1 MAIYRIH
8 KTSDYTV
15 MSNAHLRDRNLSL
28 KAKGLL
34 SIMLSLPEEWD
45 YSVTGLSSIC
55 KEKESAIVSALKEL
69 KTNRYLI
76 VNKKLPNETK
86 SGRMEYEYNVFEIPQ
101 EEETEKQGVEKQG
114 VEKQGV
120 ENLGL
125 EILGLENQGQLN
137 TNKLNTDKLNTYF
150 FFSREGERPSQTE
163 GEKTTEKPNLCENCF
178 HELPR
183 EKLNLSAEKLN
194 FPDTEKEKK
203 KEKDSN
209 NNISSSSIGGD
220 RPSRCEENE
229 QEQLYTGS
237 AGEGVLHITKKE
249 FDDLTGRMGKEELN
263 RYIGIIVENEKK
275 GHHYRKKTHYQAILD
290 MAESDRKNQQKKP
303 TAVNRGGNSSFNAD
317 EFFAKALK
325 KSYGG

>member
-15 MSNAHLRDRNLSL
+15 MSNAHLRDINLSL

-69 KTNRYLI
+69 KTNRDLI

-101 EEETEKQGVEKQG
+101 EEET
-114 VEKQGV
+114 EKQGV

-163 GEKTTEKPNLCENCF
+163 GEKTTEKSNLCENCF

-183 EKLNLSAEKLN
+183 EKLNLSADKSKNERR
-194 FPDTEKEKK
+194 EKK
-203 KEKDSN
+203 EAKKSEERKKIF
-209 NNISSSSIGGD
+209 ISS
-220 RPSRCEENE
+220 
-229 QEQLYTGS
+229 
-237 AGEGVLHITKKE
+237 GEGYRIFPEDGKDMPDGV
-249 FDDLTGRMGKEELN
+249 DLSGNELN
-263 RYIGIIVENEKK
+263 LLKRELTPSELSRYMRVVSENEKS

>member
-86 SGRMEYEYNVFEIPQ
+86 SGRMEYEYNIFEIPQ
-101 EEETEKQGVEKQG
+101 EEETEKQG

-163 GEKTTEKPNLCENCF
+163 GEKTTEKPNICENRSHRIF
-178 HELPR
+178 PEDGKDMPDGVDISGN
-183 EKLNLSAEKLN
+183 ELNLLKRELTPSEL
-194 FPDTEKEKK
+194 
-203 KEKDSN
+203 SRYMRV
-209 NNISSSSIGGD
+209 IS
-220 RPSRCEENE
+220 
-229 QEQLYTGS
+229 
-237 AGEGVLHITKKE
+237 
-249 FDDLTGRMGKEELN
+249 
-263 RYIGIIVENEKK
+263 ENEKS